1 MRLFSPR
8 WLLPALVS
16 LAGCANLAPPY
27 ARPDPAVP
35 HADQAAQ
42 AAQPAASEA
51 AELGWRAF
59 FSDPRLRAV
68 VGLALTHNRDLRV
81 AALNV
86 ERARAQYRIT
96 DAARLPTLNAGA
108 SASRSDNGSSLSAS
122 VGLAGF
128 ELDLFGRV
136 KNLGEAAL
144 QSYLATDESRRSVQI
159 SLVAE
164 TANAWLSLAADLER
178 QRLAQQ
184 TLDTRQRSY
193 ALTQRMHELGAI
205 TGLALAQAQSSVDSA
220 RVEIANYATL
230 IAQDRNALELLLGAA
245 VPAELLPR
253 ADEAL
258 GAVSALIELPAGVP
272 SSLLQ
277 RRPDV
282 LAAEHALRASLADIG
297 VARAERFPRI
307 LLTASAGSASRELS
321 GLFKSGSGSWSFGPS
336 LSLPIFDGGAS
347 RAQVQVAELNREIA
361 LAGYDKAV
369 QTAFREVADALAQR
383 ATLAERLAAQR
394 SLNEATERQLRLAEA
409 QFRAGST
416 TRLEVLD
423 AQRSLYASQQALIA
437 LRLTEQSN
445 RITLYKVLGGGWNDD
460 ERR

>member
-1 MRLFSPR
+1 MRLLSPR
-8 WLLPALVS
+8 WLMPALVS

-42 AAQPAASEA
+42 PVAGET
-51 AELGWRAF
+51 AELGWRSF

-68 VGLALTHNRDLRV
+68 VALALAHNRDLRV

-86 ERARAQYRIT
+86 ERARAQYRIS
-96 DAARLPTLNAGA
+96 DAARLPSVNLGAGA
-108 SASRSDNGSSLSAS
+108 SRTDSGTSLSAS

-144 QSYLATDESRRSVQI
+144 QSYLATAESRRSVQI

-184 TLDTRQRSY
+184 TLETRQRSY

-220 RVEIANYATL
+220 RVEVATYATL

-245 VPAELLPR
+245 APAELLPR
-253 ADEAL
+253 ADEAQ
-258 GAVSALIELPAGVP
+258 GAVSALVELPAGVP
-272 SSLLQ
+272 ASLLQ

-307 LLTASAGSASRELS
+307 SLTASAGSASRELS

-336 LSLPIFDGGAS
+336 LTLPIFDGGAS